1 MKMTRHAKI
10 KEIIDNHKIETQED
24 LASALRGEGI
34 DVTQATVSRDIKE
47 LMLVK
52 VPDANGHYHYAYPK
66 EHGMMLTME
75 RLARTF
81 HDSIVSVRASDS
93 MVVIRSLPGTAQ
105 SVAFALDY
113 MKWPEILGT
122 IAGDDT
128 VFVAMENK
136 EGVVT
141 LPSGLQYQVIKPGNG
156 KQPKATDKVRC
167 HYEGMLVDGTLFDSS
182 VQRGE
187 PAVFGL
193 NQVIAGWTEGVQL
206 MQEGAKYRFFIPY
219 QLGYGERGAGQSI
232 PPFSALVFDVELIE
246 VL

>member
-24 LASALRGEGI
+24 MASSLRSEGI

-136 EGVVT
+136 EGVMS
-141 LPSGLQYQVIKPGNG
+141 LLKRL
-156 KQPKATDKVRC
+156 K
-167 HYEGMLVDGTLFDSS
+167 E
-182 VQRGE
+182 
-187 PAVFGL
+187 
-193 NQVIAGWTEGVQL
+193 
-206 MQEGAKYRFFIPY
+206 YR
-219 QLGYGERGAGQSI
+219 
-232 PPFSALVFDVELIE
+232 
-246 VL
+246 